1 MSMSN
6 PSATK
11 TQDESGSVTARATE
25 AAGTAVSVAKDE
37 SRALFD
43 EVRERAR
50 QEGSS
55 QTDRIA
61 SGLHTFAHQLTD
73 MADQSPE
80 QGQGAARLAQ
90 EAGERL
96 ERVAGR
102 IEDRGVDGLTE
113 DARRFAASRPLM
125 YIGLAAGAGFVVGR
139 FLRNA
144 DIGSLVHAGQ
154 EQDSDESERSSGV
167 GGGTA
172 EIQGGQ
178 R

>member
-1 MSMSN
+1 MSMST

-11 TQDESGSVTARATE
+11 TDDESGSVTARAAD
-25 AAGTAVSVAKDE
+25 AAGMAVSTAKDE

-43 EVRERAR
+43 EVRDRAR
-50 QEGSS
+50 KEGSS

-73 MADQSPE
+73 MADQSPD

-96 ERVAGR
+96 DRVAGR
-102 IEDRGVDGLTE
+102 IEDRGVDGLTQ
-113 DARRFAASRPLM
+113 DARQLASSRPLM

-144 DIGSLVHAGQ
+144 DIGSLVQASQQH
-154 EQDSDESERSSGV
+154 DSDEAEPSSGDI
-167 GGGTA
+167 GQWTA
-172 EIQGGQ
+172 SEGGQ